1 MDNFLIQLF
10 CSCRPLLVW
19 LKQNL
24 LSLNANT
31 ASATTLV
38 VVVHLPIPEVDI
50 CVCNKQ
56 KIEEGLLVFPS
67 EDAITSKE
75 TTLFRETFASLSLVC
90 VCLVVAHL

>member
-1 MDNFLIQLF
+1 ML
-10 CSCRPLLVW
+10 
-19 LKQNL
+19 
-24 LSLNANT
+24 T
-31 ASATTLV
+31 TSATTLVVV

-67 EDAITSKE
+67 EDAAITSKE
-75 TTLFRETFASLSLVC
+75 TTLFRETFASLSLVF